1 MAYDIRG
8 SYCDFQRDMGPNRE
22 NPRYHCF
29 KGIIF
34 FAELVVQTGFLH
46 VHVVFKDK

>member
-1 MAYDIRG
+1 MTYVGVIVISSVIWGHIGKIPDIIVLKAL
-8 SYCDFQRDMGPNRE
+8 Y
-22 NPRYHCF
+22 
-29 KGIIF
+29 F